1 MSLTLTEQAITG
13 IHDRNS
19 YLREALLQAAVG
31 GTGYWDRTDA
41 SEDATYENWVNNADA
56 TALDAAFAAIP
67 LGQWGAMRQFLAN
80 HSSYYTTAVT
90 ATPPGLGLA
99 QGLDAWLTARRMRL
113 DHREV
118 ELLSEAGQ
126 SALSIANVTGRAD
139 EGSGIPGLQLGDL
152 LGDDTFTAGT
162 AMDILAVAP
171 TAIQGRVTVLG
182 AADWNI
188 SVACLHADGIATT
201 VITQTVIGTGT
212 TGAVGDTYV
221 MGEIDI
227 DGATAAEQKVVNVSA
242 TSDFTAGEKV
252 LMTEWTGSDPDEVWT
267 EQEVGTIATI
277 QAGVSLTLVADLLHS
292 YTTAGF
298 VRPLFTGVSDATD
311 VSAGTVTDR
320 IFFYPKSDR
329 RLRL

>member
-1 MSLTLTEQAITG
+1 MSLTATEQVIVG

-31 GTGYWDRTDA
+31 GTGYWTRTDA
-41 SEDATYENWVNNADA
+41 SGDATYENWTNNADA
-56 TALDAAFAAIP
+56 TTLDEAFAAIP
-67 LGQWGAMRQFLAN
+67 LGQWSAMRQFLAN
-80 HSSYYTTAVT
+80 HSSYFTTAVT

-162 AMDILAVAP
+162 DMDILAVAP

-182 AADWNI
+182 SADWNI
-188 SVACLHADGIATT
+188 SVECLHADGIATT

-221 MGEIDI
+221 IGEIDI
-227 DGATAAEQKVVNVSA
+227 DGAAASGQKVVPVSA
-242 TSDFTAGEKV
+242 TTDFTAGEEV

-267 EQEVGTIATI
+267 EQEVGTIASI
-277 QAGVSLTLVADLLHS
+277 SGGVSLTMVDNLLHTYS
-292 YTTAGF
+292 ASGF

-311 VSAGTVTDR
+311 ISAGAASDR